1 MNQQPKSP
9 KPVALV
15 AGVGRGTG
23 GAVARRFAA
32 AGYRVAMLARSE
44 GRLKEFMADLDGSLA
59 IPCDVADERA
69 VNAAVATCTAE
80 LGVPDVVVHNAPRG
94 VFGTFQDIDPQ
105 DMEEAFRVNTMSLLY
120 PARAVAP
127 GMIERGSGAIIVTG
141 NTSAFRGKPNFS
153 GFAPTKAAQRILA
166 ESIARDIG
174 PKGIHVAYVMIDAV
188 IDLRW
193 TRRTR
198 PHLKDED
205 FAYPDD
211 LAESIFQVS
220 QQPRTAWTFNM
231 DLRPFKETW

>member
-1 MNQQPKSP
+1 MSASEAS
-9 KPVALV
+9 VALV

-23 GAVARRFAA
+23 GAVARRFTA
-32 AGYRVAMLARSE
+32 AGYRVALLARTE
-44 GRLKEFMADLDGSLA
+44 RRLKEFEAELPGSLA
-59 IPCDVADERA
+59 IPCDVADE
-69 VNAAVATCTAE
+69 AAVDAAIATCEAK
-80 LGVPDVVVHNAPRG
+80 LGVPDVVIHNAPRG
-94 VFGTFQDIDPQ
+94 VSGTFQEIDPR

-120 PARAVAP
+120 LARAVAP
-127 GMIERGSGAIIVTG
+127 AMIERGTGAIIVTG
-141 NTSAFRGKPNFS
+141 NTSAFRGKANFS

-166 ESIARDIG
+166 EAMARDLG

-205 FAYPDD
+205 FAQPDD

-220 QQPRTAWTFNM
+220 QQPRSAWTFNM
-231 DLRPFKETW
+231 DLRPFKEIW

>member
-1 MNQQPKSP
+1 MTA
-9 KPVALV
+9 PVALV

-23 GAVARRFAA
+23 GAVARRFAT
-32 AGYRVAMLARSE
+32 AGYRVALLARSE
-44 GRLKEFMADLDGSLA
+44 GRLKEFEAKLDGSLA
-59 IPCDVADERA
+59 IPCDVSNEAAINE
-69 VNAAVATCTAE
+69 AVATCMSE

-94 VFGTFQDIDPQ
+94 VFGTFQEIDPK

-120 PARAVAP
+120 LARAVAAD
-127 GMIERGSGAIIVTG
+127 MVNRGSGAIIVTG
-141 NTSAFRGKPNFS
+141 NTSAFRGKPDYS

-166 ESIARDIG
+166 ESMARDLG

-193 TRRTR
+193 TRRSR

-205 FAYPDD
+205 FAKPDD

-220 QQPRTAWTFNM
+220 QQPRSAWTFNM
-231 DLRPFKETW
+231 DLRPFKEVW

>member
-1 MNQQPKSP
+1 MTA
-9 KPVALV
+9 PVALV

-32 AGYRVAMLARSE
+32 AGYRVALLARSE
-44 GRLKEFMADLDGSLA
+44 GRLKEFEAKLDGSLA
-59 IPCDVADERA
+59 IPCDVSNETA
-69 VNAAVATCTAE
+69 VNEAAATCMSE
-80 LGVPDVVVHNAPRG
+80 IGVPDVVVHNAPRG
-94 VFGTFQDIDPQ
+94 VFGTFQEIDPK

-120 PARAVAP
+120 LARAVAP
-127 GMIERGSGAIIVTG
+127 DMVNRGSGAIIVTG
-141 NTSAFRGKPNFS
+141 NTSAFRGKPAFS

-166 ESIARDIG
+166 ESMARDLG

-193 TRRTR
+193 TRRSR

-205 FAYPDD
+205 FAKPDD

-220 QQPRTAWTFNM
+220 QQPRSAWTFNM
-231 DLRPFKETW
+231 DLRPFKEIW